1 VNKSLITNL
10 LAFALIIIGYLLPQE
25 TLLAVGLFAFSGA
38 LTNWLAIHMLFE
50 KVPGLYGS
58 GVIPARF
65 EEFKIA
71 IQSMMMDQFFTDENI
86 DKFLSSNEGIKADLH
101 LAPVIEKVDFSP
113 AFDNLIVVIKQSSFG
128 GMLGMFGGEEALLPL
143 KEPFIEKMKV
153 SLIEMTQTEEFS
165 ELLKSE
171 IEQPEV
177 LSDIKDKVSS
187 IIETRLSELTPKM
200 VKEIVQDMIKKH
212 LGWLVVWGGV
222 FGGVIGYLSTLLIV

>member
-1 VNKSLITNL
+1 MNKSLITNL